1 VSLTEQVHP
10 ERVRPERVQRNTLST
25 LVSTQILGGLGV
37 GAAISVN
44 ALLAKTVSGRED
56 FAGLA
61 QTSAVLGAAVITMV
75 LASVMDRRGRRPG
88 LTLGYAI
95 GVTGAALSIIAGSIG
110 SFPLLLVGASLLGG
124 TTAANNQSRYAATD
138 LSAPARRGRDLSTVV
153 WATTVGSVLGPNL
166 SGPGK
171 VVAGWFGL
179 PPLTGAYVIAGV
191 GIIAAMIVMTVRLRP
206 DPLLLARA
214 EAQAVHDASG
224 LAAPV
229 RESGWQILRSNRLLQ
244 LAATGL
250 ALSHAV
256 MVAVMVM
263 TPVHMDHGHADLEII
278 GLVISIHILGMYVF
292 SPVVGRAVDRWG
304 SPRILALGGVTLL
317 AALALAGTSR
327 AGSSVPLGVGLF
339 LLGVGWSFGTIAC
352 STLVT
357 AASTPRTRPA
367 IQGVTDLIT
376 GMTAAVGGA
385 VAGVV
390 VGGPGYG
397 ALNAISAVF
406 AAVVILTAVAAGRHT
421 SALARTDG

>member
-1 VSLTEQVHP
+1 MSLTEQVHP

-138 LSAPARRGRDLSTVV
+138 LSAPDRRGRDLSTVV

-191 GIIAAMIVMTVRLRP
+191 GIIAAMVVMTVRLRP

-292 SPVVGRAVDRWG
+292 SPFVGRAVDRWG

>member
-1 VSLTEQVHP
+1 MQH
-10 ERVRPERVQRNTLST
+10 NTLST

-44 ALLAKTVSGRED
+44 ALLAKSVSGRED

-61 QTSAVLGAAVITMV
+61 QTSAVLGAAVITML

-95 GVTGAALSIIAGSIG
+95 GVMGAALSIIAGSTGAFPMLLIG
-110 SFPLLLVGASLLGG
+110 AALLGG

-138 LSAPARRGRDLSTVV
+138 LSSPDRRGRDLSTVV

-171 VVAGWFGL
+171 VVAGWLGI

-191 GIIAAMIVMTVRLRP
+191 GIIAAMVVMTVRLRP
-206 DPLLLARA
+206 DPLLLARS
-214 EAQAVHDASG
+214 EAAATRTGSG
-224 LAAPV
+224 EPDP
-229 RESGWQILRSNRLLQ
+229 RRQSGWAILRGNRLLQ
-244 LAATGL
+244 LAAAGL

-263 TPVHMDHGHADLEII
+263 TPVHMDHGHADLEVI

-292 SPVVGRAVDRWG
+292 SPLVGRAVDRWG
-304 SPRILALGGVTLL
+304 SPPILGLGGVTLL
-317 AALALAGTSR
+317 VALALAGTSQ
-327 AGSSVPLGVGLF
+327 AGSSIPLGVGLF

-357 AASTPRTRPA
+357 AASTPQTRPA
-367 IQGVTDLIT
+367 IQGVTDLLT
-376 GMTAAVGGA
+376 GVTAAVGGA

-406 AAVVILTAVAAGRHT
+406 AAAVLATAIAAARHT
-421 SALARTDG
+421 GDLARAAHVVDR

>member
-1 VSLTEQVHP
+1 M
-10 ERVRPERVQRNTLST
+10 QRNTVST

-61 QTSAVLGAAVITMV
+61 QTSAVLGAAVITML

-95 GVTGAALSIIAGSIG
+95 GVTGAALSIIAGSIA
-110 SFPLLLVGASLLGG
+110 SFPLLLVGAALLGG

-138 LSAPARRGRDLSTVV
+138 LSAPDRRGRDLSTVV

-171 VVAGWFGL
+171 VVAGWLAL

-191 GIIAAMIVMTVRLRP
+191 GIIAAMVVMTVRLRP

-214 EAQAVHDASG
+214 EAQAHHDATG
-224 LAAPV
+224 AATPP
-229 RESGWQILRSNRLLQ
+229 RESGWQILRGNRLLQ
-244 LAATGL
+244 LAAVGL

-292 SPVVGRAVDRWG
+292 SPFVGRAVDRWG
-304 SPRILALGGVTLL
+304 SPRILGLGGVTLL
-317 AALALAGTSR
+317 AALALAGTSQ

-397 ALNAISAVF
+397 TLNAISAVF
-406 AAVVILTAVAAGRHT
+406 AAVVIVTAVAAARHT
-421 SALARTDG
+421 SALMRADR

>member
-1 VSLTEQVHP
+1 M
-10 ERVRPERVQRNTLST
+10 QRNTVST

-61 QTSAVLGAAVITMV
+61 QTSAVLGAAVITML

-95 GVTGAALSIIAGSIG
+95 GVTGAALSIIAGSIA
-110 SFPLLLVGASLLGG
+110 SFPLLLVGAALLGG

-138 LSAPARRGRDLSTVV
+138 LSAPDRRGRDLSTVV

-171 VVAGWFGL
+171 VVAGWLAL

-191 GIIAAMIVMTVRLRP
+191 GIIAAMVVMTVRLRP

-214 EAQAVHDASG
+214 EAQAHHDATG
-224 LAAPV
+224 AATPP
-229 RESGWQILRSNRLLQ
+229 RESGWQILRGNRLLQ
-244 LAATGL
+244 LAAVGL

-292 SPVVGRAVDRWG
+292 SPFVGRAVDRWG
-304 SPRILALGGVTLL
+304 SPRILGLGGVTLL
-317 AALALAGTSR
+317 AALALAGTSQ

-406 AAVVILTAVAAGRHT
+406 AAVVIVTAVAAARHT
-421 SALARTDG
+421 SALMRADG

>member
-1 VSLTEQVHP
+1 MSLTERVHP
-10 ERVRPERVQRNTLST
+10 ERVHPERVQRNTLST

-138 LSAPARRGRDLSTVV
+138 LSAPDRRGRDLSTVV

-191 GIIAAMIVMTVRLRP
+191 GIIAAMVVMTVRLRP

-292 SPVVGRAVDRWG
+292 SPFVGRAVDRWG

>member
-1 VSLTEQVHP
+1 MSLS
-10 ERVRPERVQRNTLST
+10 ERVHPERVQRNTLST

-138 LSAPARRGRDLSTVV
+138 LSAPDRRGRDLSTVV

-191 GIIAAMIVMTVRLRP
+191 GIIAAMVVMTVRLRP

-292 SPVVGRAVDRWG
+292 SPFVGRAVDRWG

>member
-1 VSLTEQVHP
+1 MSLTERVHP
-10 ERVRPERVQRNTLST
+10 ERVHPERVQRNTLST

-138 LSAPARRGRDLSTVV
+138 LSAPDRRGRDLSTVV

-171 VVAGWFGL
+171 VVAGWLGL

-191 GIIAAMIVMTVRLRP
+191 GIIAAMVVMTVRLRP
-206 DPLLLARA
+206 DPLLVARA
-214 EAQAVHDASG
+214 EVQAHRDAAG
-224 LAAPV
+224 LAAPS

-292 SPVVGRAVDRWG
+292 SPFVGRAVDRWG
-304 SPRILALGGVTLL
+304 SPRILSLGGVTLL

-406 AAVVILTAVAAGRHT
+406 AAVVIVTAVAAGRHT

>member
-1 VSLTEQVHP
+1 VHP

>member
-1 VSLTEQVHP
+1 MSLS
-10 ERVRPERVQRNTLST
+10 ERVQPERVQRNTLST

-138 LSAPARRGRDLSTVV
+138 LSAPDRRGRDLSTVV

-171 VVAGWFGL
+171 VVAGWLGL

-191 GIIAAMIVMTVRLRP
+191 GIIAAMVVMTVRLRP

-229 RESGWQILRSNRLLQ
+229 RESGWQILRGNRLLQ

-292 SPVVGRAVDRWG
+292 SPFVGRAVDRWG

>member
-1 VSLTEQVHP
+1 MSLTEQVHP

>member
-1 VSLTEQVHP
+1 M
-10 ERVRPERVQRNTLST
+10 QRNTVST

-61 QTSAVLGAAVITMV
+61 QTSAVLGAAVITML

-95 GVTGAALSIIAGSIG
+95 GVTGAALSIIAGSIA
-110 SFPLLLVGASLLGG
+110 SFPLLLVGAALLGG

-138 LSAPARRGRDLSTVV
+138 LSAPDRRGRDLSTVV

-171 VVAGWFGL
+171 VVAGWLAL

-191 GIIAAMIVMTVRLRP
+191 GIIAAMVVMTVRLRP

-214 EAQAVHDASG
+214 EAQAHHDATG
-224 LAAPV
+224 AATPP
-229 RESGWQILRSNRLLQ
+229 RESGWQILRGNRLLQ
-244 LAATGL
+244 LAAVGL

-292 SPVVGRAVDRWG
+292 SPFVGRAVDLWG
-304 SPRILALGGVTLL
+304 SPRILGLGGVTLL
-317 AALALAGTSR
+317 AALALAGTSQ

-406 AAVVILTAVAAGRHT
+406 AAVVIVTAVAAARHT
-421 SALARTDG
+421 SALMRADR